1 VKGKVSK
8 LKFPAVASKP
18 YGSLRERLLSHVN
31 SLSRQQRLIAEY
43 LLDNLQEVPLLSVPQ
58 LAKRSGASEATVVR
72 LCQSIGFTGFS
83 DMKMEVVENLREEM
97 HSPSSSLE
105 KTSDAAAANDVLE
118 AVAELERHNID
129 STLKNIDRIA
139 FESVAATLFQAGH
152 IFTFGLGI
160 SAHLAELAAYLF
172 TEHGLR
178 ANSFGTHFTSPREQL
193 VTMRESDVLM
203 VFSFPPYSRQTLEVL
218 TEARERGM
226 KTIAVTDRLSAP
238 AVPTAGESLIVSSH
252 GMTFTNATSSTIV
265 LLNALVVEIASRHR
279 GNTVD
284 ALSSIN
290 RILRDRNYLVEDE

>member
-1 VKGKVSK
+1 M
-8 LKFPAVASKP
+8 KFPVVASKP

-31 SLSRQQRLIAEY
+31 GLSRQQRLIAEY

-97 HSPSSSLE
+97 HSPSASLE
-105 KTSDAAAANDVLE
+105 KTSDAAANDVLE

-129 STLKNIDRIA
+129 STLKNIDRIT
-139 FESVAATLFQAGH
+139 FENVAATLFQADH

-218 TEARERGM
+218 GEAREKGM